1 MTLVIVFGEE
11 LESLPLI
18 PPFIPAPLSASVFIL
33 CWTPYF
39 LWDLLQVY
47 GYIPLTQ
54 NTIAISTFI
63 QSMAPL
69 NSAAN
74 PLIYYLF
81 TTHFCRTIP

>member
-1 MTLVIVFGEE
+1 MTLVIVFGKWFACASSYF
-11 LESLPLI
+11 LTFACCCR
-18 PPFIPAPLSASVFIL
+18 PPVFIL

-47 GYIPLTQ
+47 GYIPLSQ
-54 NTIAISTFI
+54 ETIAISTFI

-81 TTHFCRTIP
+81 TTHFCRSIH